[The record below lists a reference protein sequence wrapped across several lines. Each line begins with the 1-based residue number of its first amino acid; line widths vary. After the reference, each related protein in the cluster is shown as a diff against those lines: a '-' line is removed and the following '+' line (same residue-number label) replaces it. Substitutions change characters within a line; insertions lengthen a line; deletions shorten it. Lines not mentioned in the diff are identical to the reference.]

1 MRKPIDIKDL
11 FFEVYK
17 AYPSSSIGRNDINF
31 SNNIILPQ
39 KALSQLLSM
48 KKYENNAEVFLFCI
62 INSELNIYTHCGVSE
77 FTAKEECCYIPSNL
91 FERLQLEE
99 GQKVILRDKTLK
111 NGTYIKVKPHEA
123 DFINIPEH
131 EIILEEN
138 LRNFFCVTEGDIIS
152 IKYEDKIYKFD
163 ILKCK
168 PNKAIKIINCD
179 LKLDFVTS

>member
-1 MRKPIDIKDL
+1 M
-11 FFEVYK
+11 
-17 AYPSSSIGRNDINF
+17 
-31 SNNIILPQ
+31 
-39 KALSQLLSM
+39 
-48 KKYENNAEVFLFCI
+48 
-62 INSELNIYTHCGVSE
+62 
-77 FTAKEECCYIPSNL
+77 